1 MMHIESTDTEVDLCE
16 PCAKEIMKFIS
27 NVKKE
32 SVEKRNWLGKKK
44 SAQPIRD
51 SKESFNCWRTIVA
64 ETEETGGES
73 VSTETTGEAVGE
85 SVASMQTNG
94 NGTEQSG
101 ESFFDY
107 E

>member
-44 SAQPIRD
+44 SA
-51 SKESFNCWRTIVA
+51 
-64 ETEETGGES
+64 
-73 VSTETTGEAVGE
+73 
-85 SVASMQTNG
+85 
-94 NGTEQSG
+94 
-101 ESFFDY
+101 
-107 E
+107 